1 VTYVSAEA
9 VLEDVWLVVEF
20 SSFPNRPT
28 VGSVGIFG
36 SQPLKVAVT
45 WGDPNAVAL
54 LLDAGA
60 PIDAQHEGGDTAL
73 HHAIRMGYFGVAR
86 LLIGRSAD
94 QTIRNA
100 LGQLPRD
107 LCWSGEWASLGLT

>member
-1 VTYVSAEA
+1 MSYVSAEA
-9 VLEDVWLVVEF
+9 VLDDVWHVVEF
-20 SSFPNRPT
+20 GSFPNRPA
-28 VGSVGIFG
+28 VDSVGIFG

-45 WGDPNAVAL
+45 WGDPHAVAL

-73 HHAIRMGYFGVAR
+73 HHAIRMGHFGVAK

-94 QTIRNA
+94 QTIRNT

>member
-1 VTYVSAEA
+1 MTYVSADA
-9 VLEDVWLVVEF
+9 VLEDVWRVVEF
-20 SSFPNRPT
+20 GSFPNRPT
-28 VGSVGIFG
+28 LNSVGIFG
-36 SQPLKVAVT
+36 SQPLKVAVS
-45 WGDPNAVAL
+45 WGDPHAVAL
-54 LLDAGA
+54 LLNAGA

-73 HHAIRMGYFGVAR
+73 HHAIRMGHFDVAR

-100 LGQLPRD
+100 LGQLARD